1 MSPKTSRFFL
11 PFIAVLLFNPAAP
24 SQQLSHTTTAI
35 NVEVPVRVYQGDT
48 FVDHLTINDFEV
60 FENGKLQQ
68 IEAVYLIKKTDIRRE
83 EGDKA
88 IRPRLGRTFVFLFEM
103 REWLPELDQ
112 AMGYF
117 FDKVILP
124 GDSLEFATPVKPYRL
139 KPDVLAK
146 TPRDRIKD
154 QFVEKVKKDII
165 FSGSQ
170 ETNLLAELRQ
180 DAAAMELQTYRS
192 HLAQLEQLRKIDEQG
207 LLAFARELKK
217 QDGQKTVFLFYQ
229 KELLP
234 QVNLKKL
241 NETLTVVTDEVYTEM
256 DAADLLE
263 FYKREP
269 LFSVDTVKKAYSD
282 SSMSIHF
289 LFITK
294 SRSFGMDINEMQ
306 PPDGV
311 IMVDKS
317 EDIFSAFNE
326 IARATGGITES
337 SFNIGKAFQ
346 KAVDASENYYLL
358 YYRPKDYQADGKF
371 KDIKVNVKT
380 GGYRVTHRA
389 GYFAN

>member
-1 MSPKTSRFFL
+1 MTNKTRN
-11 PFIAVLLFNPAAP
+11 VLTALMVAFVLTQAFPA
-24 SQQLSHTTTAI
+24 QQLSHTATAI
-35 NVEVPVRVYQGDT
+35 NVEVPVRVFQGDT

-60 FENGKLQQ
+60 YENGMLQQ
-68 IEAVYLIKKTDIRRE
+68 VEAVYLIKKTDIRRE

-88 IRPRLGRTFVFLFEM
+88 IRPRLGRTFVLLFAM
-103 REWLPELDQ
+103 REWLPELAD

-117 FDKVILP
+117 IDKVILP
-124 GDSLEFATPVKPYRL
+124 GDTLEFVTPVKPYRL

-146 TPRDRIKD
+146 APKDRIKEE
-154 QFVEKVKKDII
+154 FVKKVKNDII
-165 FSGSQ
+165 FAGAQ
-170 ETNLLAELRQ
+170 EMNLLSELRQ
-180 DAAAMELQTYRS
+180 DAAALSLQTYRS
-192 HLAQLEQLRKIDEQG
+192 HLEQLEQLRKVDEQD

-241 NETLTVVTDEVYTEM
+241 NETQGISFDDPAFLEDI
-256 DAADLLE
+256 ADLLE

-269 LFSVDTVKKAYSD
+269 MFSVDTVKKAYSD

-294 SRSFGMDINEMQ
+294 NRSFGVDINEMQ
-306 PPDGV
+306 QPDSV

-326 IARATGGITES
+326 IAQATGGITES
-337 SFNIGKAFQ
+337 SFNIGAAFQ

-358 YYRPKDYQADGKF
+358 YYRPKDDKADGKF
-371 KDIKVNVKT
+371 KEIKVSVKT

>member
-1 MSPKTSRFFL
+1 MTAL
-11 PFIAVLLFNPAAP
+11 AAAFILAQAFPA
-24 SQQLSHTTTAI
+24 QQLSHTATAI
-35 NVEVPVRVYQGDT
+35 NVEVPVRVFQGDR
-48 FVDHLTINDFEV
+48 FVDHLTINDFQV
-60 FENGKLQQ
+60 FENGILQAV
-68 IEAVYLIKKTDIRRE
+68 EAVYLIKKTDIRRE

-88 IRPRLGRTFVFLFEM
+88 IRPRLGRTFVLLFAM
-103 REWLPELDQ
+103 REWLPELAN

-117 FDKVILP
+117 IDNVILP
-124 GDSLEFATPVKPYRL
+124 GDMLEFVTPVKPYRL

-146 TPRDRIKD
+146 APKDRIKD
-154 QFVEKVKKDII
+154 EFVKKIKNDII
-165 FSGSQ
+165 FAGSQ

-180 DAAAMELQTYRS
+180 DAAALSLQTYRS
-192 HLAQLEQLRKIDEQG
+192 HLDQLEQLRKMGEQD

-217 QDGQKTVFLFYQ
+217 LDGQKTVFLFYQ

-234 QVNLKKL
+234 QVNLKKQM
-241 NETLTVVTDEVYTEM
+241 ETQGVTFDDPAFLEDM
-256 DAADLLE
+256 ADLLE

-269 LFSVDTVKKAYSD
+269 MFSVDTVKKAYSD

-294 SRSFGMDINEMQ
+294 NRSFGLDVNEVQ
-306 PPDGV
+306 QPDGV

-326 IARATGGITES
+326 IAQATGGITES
-337 SFNIGKAFQ
+337 SFNIGAAFQ

-358 YYRPKDYQADGKF
+358 YYRPKDYKADGKF
-371 KDIKVNVKT
+371 KEIKVTVKT

>member
-1 MSPKTSRFFL
+1 MKAGRVIGIPFVVFL
-11 PFIAVLLFNPAAP
+11 AVSSLPP
-24 SQQLSHTTTAI
+24 QELSHTATVI
-35 NVEVPVRVYQGDT
+35 NVEVPVRVFKGDT

-88 IRPRLGRTFVFLFEM
+88 IRPRLGRTFVLVFAM

-112 AMGYF
+112 TMGTF

-124 GDSLEFATPVKPYRL
+124 GDTLEFVTPVKPYRL
-139 KPDVLAK
+139 KPDALAK
-146 TPRDRIKD
+146 APRDRIKD
-154 QFVEKVKKDII
+154 QFVKRVKNDVI
-165 FSGSQ
+165 FAGSQ
-170 ETNLLAELRQ
+170 EMNLLAELRQ
-180 DAAAMELQTYRS
+180 DAAALSLQTYRS
-192 HLAQLEQLRKIDEQG
+192 HLAQLEQLRKIDEQD

-234 QVNLKKL
+234 QINLKKL
-241 NETLTVVTDEVYTEM
+241 NETLTVASDEVYSEM
-256 DAADLLE
+256 DMADLLE

-269 LFSVDTVKKAYSD
+269 MFSVDAVKKAYSD

-294 SRSFGMDINEMQ
+294 NRSFGMDIQEMQ
-306 PPDGV
+306 TPDGV

-326 IARATGGITES
+326 IAQATGGITES
-337 SFNIGKAFQ
+337 SFNIGAAFQ

-358 YYRPKDYQADGKF
+358 YYRPKDYKADGKF
-371 KDIKVNVKT
+371 KEIKVSVKS